1 MTKTDRNSTSDG
13 RLHSLLQWAGE
24 QLKGPLQAEPI
35 AGDASARRYF
45 RLRKL
50 NDQDTGNDKVTGSWV
65 LMDATPVDRA
75 ASDEFTRFLD
85 VTLRLHRAN
94 LHAPEIQAYDKHLG
108 AMLLEDF
115 GDRLYRDAVTSDN
128 AESLYADIF
137 ELLQRL
143 ALDVDCSGLPDYNRD
158 QLQQEMDLMPQW
170 YADAWLQQPFT
181 AAEQQHWH
189 DLTGWLCEQAL
200 QQPQV
205 FVHRDL
211 HSCNLLLTTHNNP
224 GIIDYQDAVRG
235 PISYDL
241 ISWLVDRYIQWPRQ
255 RLIAWYEQHRQRL
268 QLDIAPH
275 QWLQWCDA
283 MSMQRKLKVLGI
295 FARLALRD
303 GKPHYLDLQPGFYRH
318 LLHTAPLYSATRPLL
333 ALLGKRPPLPT
344 QQ

>member
-1 MTKTDRNSTSDG
+1 MNVAANTDDA
-13 RLHSLLQWAGE
+13 RLQSLLQWAR
-24 QLKGPLQAEPI
+24 QHTTGPLQVQPL

-45 RLRKL
+45 RLRQ
-50 NDQDTGNDKVTGSWV
+50 NDGNEHKRWV
-65 LMDATPVDRA
+65 LMDAAPLDA
-75 ASDEFTRFLD
+75 AAADEFSRFLD
-85 VTLRLHRAN
+85 VTARLRRAG
-94 LHAPEIQAYDKHLG
+94 LHAPMIHAADDQLG

-128 AESLYADIF
+128 AEELYSDIF
-137 ELLQRL
+137 ELLRRL
-143 ALDVDCSGLPDYNRD
+143 AQQVDCDGLPEYD
-158 QLQQEMDLMPQW
+158 QAKLQQEMDLLPQW
-170 YADAWLQQPFT
+170 YADTWLQQPFSD
-181 AAEQQHWH
+181 AEQREWQQVC
-189 DLTGWLCEQAL
+189 DWLCQQAL

-211 HSCNLLLTTHNNP
+211 HSCNLLIVADNNP

-255 RLIAWYEQHRQRL
+255 RLVNWYEQHRQRL
-268 QLDIAPH
+268 QLQVDPA

-303 GKPHYLDLQPGFYRH
+303 HKPHYLALQAGFYRH
-318 LLHTAPLYSATRPLL
+318 LLHTAALYPDTQPLL
-333 ALLGKRPPLPT
+333 GLLGKRPPRAHEPA
-344 QQ
+344 Q